1 VLLVIIGTGFAG
13 MYVALSSAR
22 LRDIEAVSPE
32 ALEIALVA
40 PEPTLVVRPR
50 LYEPKPDT
58 LTAPLQDVLRP
69 STLSMCKR
77 RLELVVNCQASA
89 IVTEPHDLTRRVTR
103 RACTHGHKERLA
115 PTLLTCPFF
124 VRTTSA
130 AANTR
135 TIASTA
141 NVSLKPRIS
150 DCRRMIFPRATR
162 A

>member
-1 VLLVIIGTGFAG
+1 ML
-13 MYVALSSAR
+13 
-22 LRDIEAVSPE
+22 
-32 ALEIALVA
+32 
-40 PEPTLVVRPR
+40 
-50 LYEPKPDT
+50 
-58 LTAPLQDVLRP
+58 LRP
-69 STLSMCKR
+69 DRAGCSGTDAGRSPAALRTQARYADGTPSGRPQGHRRCLCAR
-77 RLELVVNCQASA
+77 QPRLELVVNCQASA

-103 RACTHGHKERLA
+103 RTCTHGHKERLA
-115 PTLLTCPFF
+115 LTLLTCPFF
-124 VRTTSA
+124 VRITSA